1 MARLLQTDAE
11 GACATIFP
19 ERRLLL
25 NRPTRRRSPKNS
37 NLQMPEM
44 GHKQRP
50 QPTPSSSLC
59 PHHPCKLPVNS
70 GRQAIQRVRIARA
83 GHLHKQRRMTVKD
96 HDSVLPSPKRPPWN
110 KGDADRSKACALGEA
125 RLVDANQVVI
135 AVVDFRS
142 AAYGVLSLERRPPFP
157 CRADCY
163 MTAHEAPMNV
173 PSPLRMDKA
182 AFLDWVQGREERYE
196 LDRGRAIML
205 TGGSRAHWQI
215 TANLFKALDSRL
227 DPQQLVVL
235 PEFGID
241 LQSESIRFPDIIVDR
256 AGEAPKDLTATAPVL
271 IAEVLSPSS
280 ERVDLGDK
288 SAEYLRLP
296 SLVVYLVFAQEQ
308 IKTWVWTRGPAGFPS
323 GPDVLEG
330 DDAVVRIEALGINL
344 PLAEV
349 YARVR
354 MD

>member
-1 MARLLQTDAE
+1 MNVQL
-11 GACATIFP
+11 P
-19 ERRLLL
+19 
-25 NRPTRRRSPKNS
+25 
-37 NLQMPEM
+37 LQM
-44 GHKQRP
+44 
-50 QPTPSSSLC
+50 
-59 PHHPCKLPVNS
+59 
-70 GRQAIQRVRIARA
+70 
-83 GHLHKQRRMTVKD
+83 
-96 HDSVLPSPKRPPWN
+96 N
-110 KGDADRSKACALGEA
+110 K
-125 RLVDANQVVI
+125 
-135 AVVDFRS
+135 
-142 AAYGVLSLERRPPFP
+142 
-157 CRADCY
+157 
-163 MTAHEAPMNV
+163 T
-173 PSPLRMDKA
+173 

-196 LDRGRAIML
+196 LDRGRVVMM

-215 TANLFKALDSRL
+215 TANLFKALDARI
-227 DPQQLVVL
+227 DPQRWAVL

-241 LQSESIRFPDIIVDR
+241 LQSESIRYPDIIVDR

-296 SLVVYLVFAQEQ
+296 SLAAYLVLAQDQ
-308 IKTWVWTRGPAGFPS
+308 IKAWVWTHGPAGFAS

-330 DDAVVRIEALGINL
+330 GDSVVRIAALDIDL